1 MVKEI
6 KNKALKNDLMRI
18 DPTLEHLML
27 MKDSDNGY
35 FYLSSDDEEGDVW
48 GDRIS
53 SLYYNHILVNSF
65 KDLTIEEWVSEI
77 LDVLLQDTHGGWGVG
92 HGEDL
97 QDWQLE
103 LMDRAYGMDRPMG
116 DELY

>member
-1 MVKEI
+1 MVREI
-6 KNKALKNDLMRI
+6 KNRALKAQLMKI

-35 FYLSSDDEEGDVW
+35 FYLSSDNEEGDVW

-65 KDLTIEEWVSEI
+65 KDMTIEEWVSEI
-77 LDVLLQDTHGGWGVG
+77 LDVLLQEET
-92 HGEDL
+92 EYE
-97 QDWQLE
+97 DWQYK
-103 LMDRAYGMDRPMG
+103 LMDDAYGQDRAMG
-116 DELY
+116 DELF

>member
-1 MVKEI
+1 MVREI
-6 KNKALKNDLMRI
+6 KNKALKNSLMRI
-18 DPTLEHLML
+18 DPSLEHLML

-65 KDLTIEEWVSEI
+65 KDMTIEEWVSEI
-77 LDVLLQDTHGGWGVG
+77 LDVLLQEETDY
-92 HGEDL
+92 E
-97 QDWQLE
+97 DWQYK
-103 LMDRAYGMDRPMG
+103 LMDDAYGQDRAMG
-116 DELY
+116 DERF

>member
-6 KNKALKNDLMRI
+6 KNRALKAQLMKI

-35 FYLSSDDEEGDVW
+35 FYLSSDNEDGDVW
-48 GDRIS
+48 ADRIS

-65 KDLTIEEWVSEI
+65 KDFTVDEWVSEI
-77 LDVLLQDTHGGWGVG
+77 LDVLLQEETDY
-92 HGEDL
+92 E
-97 QDWQLE
+97 DWQIE
-103 LMDRAYGMDRPMG
+103 LMDRAYGSDRAMG
-116 DELY
+116 DERF

>member
-1 MVKEI
+1 MVREI
-6 KNKALKNDLMRI
+6 KNKALKNSLMRI
-18 DPTLEHLML
+18 DPSLEHLML

-35 FYLSSDDEEGDVW
+35 FYLSSDNEEGDVW

-65 KDLTIEEWVSEI
+65 KDMTIEEWIEEI
-77 LDVLLQDTHGGWGVG
+77 LNVLLQEETDY
-92 HGEDL
+92 E
-97 QDWQLE
+97 DWQLE

>member
-6 KNKALKNDLMRI
+6 KNKALKNELMKI
-18 DPTLEHLML
+18 DPSLEHLML

-35 FYLSSDDEEGDVW
+35 FYLSSDDEDGEEW

-77 LDVLLQDTHGGWGVG
+77 LDVLLQ
-92 HGEDL
+92 EDVDYE
-97 QDWQLE
+97 DWQLD
-103 LMDRAYGMDRPMG
+103 LMDRAYGSDRAMG
-116 DELY
+116 DERF

>member
-6 KNKALKNDLMRI
+6 KNKALKNELMKI
-18 DPTLEHLML
+18 DPSLEHLML

-65 KDLTIEEWVSEI
+65 KDMTIEEWVEEI
-77 LDVLLQDTHGGWGVG
+77 LNVLLHEETDY
-92 HGEDL
+92 E
-97 QDWQLE
+97 DWQLE
-103 LMDRAYGMDRPMG
+103 LMDRAYGSDRAMG
-116 DELY
+116 DECF